1 MLLEMKAITKKFF
14 GVCALDKVDF
24 ELKEKEVH
32 ILVGENGAGKSTL
45 MKVLAGVYDNYEGEI
60 FIDGKKV
67 SIKSAKDA
75 EKNGVSIIFQEFN
88 LIPDLTVAENIF
100 LGRERTTGAL
110 KNISWKD
117 TYSEAQKYWMNY
129 R

>member
-1 MLLEMKAITKKFF
+1 MKAITKKFF

-60 FIDGKKV
+60 FIDGKKSPLNLQKTPKKMV
-67 SIKSAKDA
+67 LALFSKNSI
-75 EKNGVSIIFQEFN
+75 
-88 LIPDLTVAENIF
+88 
-100 LGRERTTGAL
+100 
-110 KNISWKD
+110 
-117 TYSEAQKYWMNY
+117 
-129 R
+129 